1 MAGISRIYW
10 IGPGGGFMGGDGV
23 NPILAQIWLGES
35 DRMWF
40 EARYFDPGFGPMG
53 KLETVIPPGPDGN
66 DNLLDA
72 CLAFF
77 PAAFEKC
84 PSYAAVLKGHEPHD
98 HDQSL
103 DASI

>member
-1 MAGISRIYW
+1 
-10 IGPGGGFMGGDGV
+10 
-23 NPILAQIWLGES
+23 
-35 DRMWF
+35 MWF